1 MPGFYSTPQWRALRL
16 KALQR
21 AGWCCE
27 ECGASVRAK
36 GASRVD
42 HRLPLRRRPELALA
56 LDNLTVKCARCDN
69 RGAVWK
75 GERSQKARFEAV
87 GVDGL
92 PAAWREDPV
101 R

>member
-1 MPGFYSTPQWRALRL
+1 MPGFYSTPQWRAVRL

-27 ECGASVRAK
+27 VCGTSVRAK

-42 HRLPLRRRPELALA
+42 HRQPLRHHPELALA
-56 LDNLTVKCARCDN
+56 LGNLVVKCARCDN

-75 GERSQKARFEAV
+75 GERPQKSRFEAV

-92 PAAWREDPV
+92 PIARGEEPV